1 MTPSPPSPPPPASP
15 PCRDYNP
22 KADEGYHSPVW
33 HDAVS
38 SQYTCVQYRT
48 GVNTQTGVGW
58 CEAYGRD
65 ERYRNFGKTAA
76 EACCACDT
84 PEFPYDGGVRE
95 VPPSPPEPPA
105 PPPPPLAPAPPT
117 LSLIHI

>member
-48 GVNTQTGVGW
+48 GVNTQTGIGW

-76 EACCACDT
+76 EACCAC
-84 PEFPYDGGVRE
+84 GKWKSVR
-95 VPPSPPEPPA
+95 VY
-105 PPPPPLAPAPPT
+105 LRKK
-117 LSLIHI
+117 